1 MKRLLF
7 VVCILS
13 MVHTLYAQG
22 IGNVKFGTPREVA
35 VHEIELLF
43 GAPSALS
50 DDQMIYTNRDFEGYR
65 WNEVVFNFKK
75 GKLTEA
81 RFFMD
86 KNNKT
91 HAKKEMREMANYFGQ
106 KYSISDDIEED
117 GTEFYTCG
125 RSPVGLGRLFTLFVA
140 PRNAIWTTQL
150 RFGPFKFN

>member
-1 MKRLLF
+1 MKRLFFLM
-7 VVCILS
+7 CIWAMILS
-13 MVHTLYAQG
+13 LHAQG
-22 IGNVKFGTPREVA
+22 IGNVKFGMPRSEA
-35 VHEIELLF
+35 VSELEQLF
-43 GAPSALS
+43 GTPSALS

-65 WNEVVFNFKK
+65 WNQVVFNFKQ

-86 KNNKT
+86 KNNKS
-91 HAKKEMREMANYFGQ
+91 HAKTEMRHMASYFGK

-125 RSPVGLGRLFTLFVA
+125 KSPAGFGRLFTLFVA

-150 RFGPFKFN
+150 RFGPFNFN